1 NLAISIVPRN
11 VECDKFNCIYSST
24 ARTQHESFSRL
35 TRSFMIAGAPLLANL
50 IKKDDKCFFLCIIR
64 ILSWQQ
70 RETKLRSG
78 SSVGLEYLPVTQ
90 GVAGSSPVRSASF
103 NVCLIAFIRSNT
115 QTILV
120 ELGEAVKI
128 EQKLC

>member
-1 NLAISIVPRN
+1 TMAKRLDSISSTARISRSAEIGSMVNESATPIFPTSKSALSVIDCRNLAISIVPRN

-70 RETKLRSG
+70 RE
-78 SSVGLEYLPVTQ
+78 Q
-90 GVAGSSPVRSASF
+90 
-103 NVCLIAFIRSNT
+103 N
-115 QTILV
+115 
-120 ELGEAVKI
+120 LGA
-128 EQKLC
+128 